1 MANLIK
7 KIQQT
12 IYENQLF
19 EQGAKIIIA
28 VSGGPDSIAL
38 LHIFSQLQKK
48 YSLQLIIA
56 HVNYGLRGLESE
68 LDEKLVNSLAQQYH
82 YPIAI
87 KKVNS
92 KELIKKK
99 QGKIDFSE
107 QNLRNIR
114 YLFFQQLKAK
124 KKFNL
129 IATAHNLDDQVET
142 YLMRITRGTGLKGLS
157 AMLFK
162 NQQIIRPLLA
172 VTRAQIMDYLKE
184 HQLEWRLDKTNL
196 EDKFLRNKIRNSL
209 IPYLEKN
216 INPNIKETIFRS
228 IVNITLD
235 ENLLEELTQKTGL
248 VNNPLKISLCRRLP
262 LALQRRVLRQIIY
275 KIKGNQ
281 KNIGANHIQEIL
293 KIIHSSKNKNQTI
306 LLAGLK
312 IDCKG
317 DNLNIEKIN

>member
-1 MANLIK
+1 MASLIK

-12 IYENQLF
+12 IHENQLF

-87 KKVNS
+87 KKINS

-114 YLFFQQLKAK
+114 YLFFQQLKVK
-124 KKFNL
+124 KNFNL

-172 VTRAQIMDYLKE
+172 VTRAQIMDYVEEYQLK
-184 HQLEWRLDKTNL
+184 WRLDKTNL
-196 EDKFLRNKIRNSL
+196 ENKFLRNKIRNSL

-228 IVNITLD
+228 IVNIALD

-248 VNNPLKISLCRRLP
+248 VNNPLKISLCQQLP
-262 LALQRRVLRQIIY
+262 LALQRRVVRQIIY
-275 KIKGNQ
+275 KVKGSQ
-281 KNIGANHIQEIL
+281 KNVGANHIQEIL
-293 KIIHSSKNKNQTI
+293 KIIHSSKNKTQTA
-306 LLAGLK
+306 LLVGLK
-312 IDCKG
+312 ISRKG
-317 DNLNIEKIN
+317 DNLNIEKN